1 MTLKEYFQW
10 QDEEGILFLF
20 FFFYLKWIKQKEKSE
35 SRIVPLR
42 KYVFKVSKK

>member
-20 FFFYLKWIKQKEKSE
+20 FYLKWIRQKEKSE